1 MDIKDKR
8 KQYYLDNHELKKK
21 KALQYY
27 YDNKEKALQYYYDNQ
42 EERTLYNRE
51 YWAMHGHKYILKRSE
66 DIVYKAN
73 QRLYY
78 QGYRE
83 RKKHIYTVNCIDKN
97 LQDIKLQDS
106 DNKIQ
111 DNITVIFKFSF

>member
-21 KALQYY
+21 
-27 YDNKEKALQYYYDNQ
+27 KALQYYYDNQ

-83 RKKHIYTVNCIDKN
+83 RKKHIYTVDCIDKN
-97 LQDIKLQDS
+97 LQDIKIQDI
-106 DNKIQ
+106 DKKIQ